1 MISFLRACKGMQDN
15 IRVTWDVTRW
25 WFYIKK
31 GKLHEV
37 KFLRFETKS
46 SNQIVIELANYV

>member
-1 MISFLRACKGMQDN
+1 MQRYARKRTRNLRRYKMMIL
-15 IRVTWDVTRW
+15 
-25 WFYIKK
+25 YKK